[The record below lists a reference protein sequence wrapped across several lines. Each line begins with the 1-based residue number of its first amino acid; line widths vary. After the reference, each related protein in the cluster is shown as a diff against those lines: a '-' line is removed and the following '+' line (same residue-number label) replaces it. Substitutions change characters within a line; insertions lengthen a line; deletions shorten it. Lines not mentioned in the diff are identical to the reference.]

1 MTTTGTAT
9 IDSLGKASRYL
20 SGLGG
25 SVGFD
30 EAVSRV
36 ESRSSAE
43 VGRKLREL
51 ASWTK
56 GETAAAP
63 APELALIGQVVRYAP
78 DGVAVGTAIG
88 AASAALL
95 DARALADHVRS
106 GLSSGLAYA
115 VALLVMTT
123 FIALLWLG
131 AIAPEFESMYMQFGA
146 SVPGLT
152 RFLIDQPWVL
162 FLVLAVLG
170 LALVALVLATRRAAV
185 RIETVAPLGTGFSA
199 TALGARLRDAHER
212 WRVLTL
218 AEAWTAGGGEPL
230 ASTLAAA
237 RAMDREAAET
247 STVTAE
253 LRLAHELGSAR
264 AELDFLS
271 QASVVAYRDAL
282 ELRRA
287 VAIKAIQVAI
297 AVVVGFVVIAMYL
310 PIFKMGAVI

>member
-1 MTTTGTAT
+1 MTSTGTAT

-20 SGLGG
+20 SALGG

-43 VGRKLREL
+43 VGQRLREL

-56 GETAAAP
+56 GETAAEP
-63 APELALIGQVVRYAP
+63 APELALIGQVVRHAP
-78 DGVAVGTAIG
+78 DGVAVGPAIE
-88 AASAALL
+88 AASVALA

-106 GLSSGLAYA
+106 GLSGGLGYA

-123 FIALLWLG
+123 IVSLIWLG
-131 AIAPEFESMYMQFGA
+131 VIAREFEALYSQFA
-146 SVPGLT
+146 VPVPGLS

-162 FLVLAVLG
+162 FLAIAVLG
-170 LALVALVLATRRAAV
+170 LSLVALVLATRRAAV
-185 RIETVAPLGTGFSA
+185 RIETIAPLGTGFAA

-218 AEAWTAGGGEPL
+218 AQAWTAGGGEPL
-230 ASTLAAA
+230 ASALAAA
-237 RAMDREAAET
+237 RAMGREAAES

-253 LRLAHELGSAR
+253 LRLADELGSAR
-264 AELDFLS
+264 GELDFLS
-271 QASVVAYRDAL
+271 QASLVAYRDAL

-287 VAIKAIQVAI
+287 LSVKAIQVAI
-297 AVVVGFVVIAMYL
+297 AVVVGFVVIAIYL
-310 PIFKMGAVI
+310 PLFNMGAIV